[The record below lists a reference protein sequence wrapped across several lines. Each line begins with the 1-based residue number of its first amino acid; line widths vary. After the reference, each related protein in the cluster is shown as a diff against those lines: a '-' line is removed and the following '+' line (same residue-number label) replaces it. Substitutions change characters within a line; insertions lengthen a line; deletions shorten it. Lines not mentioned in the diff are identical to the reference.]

1 MEHILSIQNLSYTYK
16 TGREDVRALDALNL
30 RICRG
35 EIFGFIGP
43 NGAGKTTTIK
53 LILNILPIQSGKIE
67 ILGEDS
73 SKPKT
78 RIKVGYMPESAVYSR
93 YLTPHELLYMYG
105 RIFGIQR
112 SLLKQRIPELLAL
125 VGLEKE
131 ASRLIGTFSK
141 GMMQKVS
148 FAQSLINEPSV
159 LILDEPTSGLDP
171 VLRKKM
177 REVILHLRDAGKTIF
192 FSSHELSEVELISDK
207 IGVLNKGRLLATG
220 PIKNFMGNK
229 EDGLSL
235 ENYFLNLIEEKQ

>member
-1 MEHILSIQNLSYTYK
+1 MEHILSIKNLDYTYK

-30 RICRG
+30 GICRG

-78 RIKVGYMPESAVYSR
+78 RIKVGYMPESAVYSQ

-177 REVILHLRDAGKTIF
+177 REIILSLRDAGKTIF

-220 PIKNFMGNK
+220 PIKNFMRNK
-229 EDGLSL
+229 DDGLSL
-235 ENYFLNLIEEKQ
+235 ENYFLNLIEEK

>member
-1 MEHILSIQNLSYTYK
+1 MEQILSVKNLSYTYK
-16 TGREDVRALDALNL
+16 AGRVNVKALDDLDL
-30 RICRG
+30 EICRG

-53 LILNILPIQSGKIE
+53 LILNILPLQNGKIK
-67 ILGEDS
+67 ISGEDS

-78 RIKVGYMPESAVYSR
+78 RLKVGYMPESAVYSR
-93 YLTPHELLYMYG
+93 YLTPKELLYMYG
-105 RIFGIQR
+105 RIFGIR
-112 SLLKQRIPELLAL
+112 KSLLKQRISELLAL
-125 VGLEKE
+125 VDLEKE
-131 ASRLIGTFSK
+131 GSRLIGTFSK

-177 REVILHLRDAGKTIF
+177 RETILNLRDAGKTIF

-207 IGVLNKGRLLATG
+207 IGILNKGRLLATG
-220 PIKNFMGNK
+220 PTKSFMGKK
-229 EDGLSL
+229 EEGLSL
-235 ENYFLNLIEEKQ
+235 ENYFLNLIKEKQ